1 MNMKF
6 ILRIFLSAGLLL
18 AAAGM
23 QAQTKLA
30 LGSDDANFPAVDPDS
45 VNAVETPIIEY
56 LDSATYN
63 EIMLD
68 MARRDSLENI
78 KDRPVEYSIFLLDRA
93 YDDRVALRW
102 APSEYV
108 PWYVLNSAGYHVIRV
123 SEIDGW
129 FEADTLALVK
139 PWPLEKFKQHFNRED
154 SIAGVAAQLV
164 WGGAEIRLD
173 QAPSYPYSPN
183 AIMEV
188 YDEQQSVVGMAMMVA
203 EMRPDLAEAMGLMY
217 IDRTAK
223 KDVEYSYVVA
233 PNISDTTMF
242 IRSDATFGTKLGT
255 WKPQVFD
262 KMILDSLQP
271 PKTAMLYWEQGD
283 YFAYDIERQD
293 KPGGAWKK
301 LNERP
306 YVSLTAE
313 GEGQLPDNGLN
324 MFRDQLDNEGVYS
337 YRISGYDAFGDKSLP
352 SEPYEVTVPDMVPPV
367 PPSLRRIV
375 VDHPDKEHAYA
386 TIYFHVDTIEADLE
400 GYLPLY
406 RHGRI
411 QNGEWH
417 PLTMDFTAP
426 GDTVMKVDVSGLPT
440 GQLSIAAYDKAG
452 NQGASVAQMIL
463 LEDYLPP
470 SAPTNLRANV
480 FPDGYLELRW
490 TPSPEPDVAFYE
502 VWFANDSTHV
512 FMNLTN
518 DQLTDTLFVD
528 SLALGLN
535 QPYIYYKVRAVD
547 YSGNSSE
554 DSKMLSVPRPNFIP
568 PSVCRADSVWMT
580 DDDINIWWIQS
591 NEQDLDYHRLFRK
604 MEGDELWEL
613 MGVYKA
619 DSLRQQGDLIRFKD
633 SPKPNMRRRY
643 IYAVETYNLTGVTS
657 GLSLMQTFLF
667 RGPSVIDIKLKLSG
681 DYTGKN
687 NETRLAWETGKVPD
701 YGDWHYCVYRKG
713 PQDSDF
719 QFLMATQP
727 NEPMF
732 NDFLIR
738 PGETAE
744 YYVTIRYDDGRRSN
758 PSNIVKVSAPQRS
771 ANE

>member
-1 MNMKF
+1 MRTA
-6 ILRIFLSAGLLL
+6 LRIFLTVGLLM
-18 AAAGM
+18 AAAGV
-23 QAQTKLA
+23 QAQKKTA
-30 LGSDDANFPAVDPDS
+30 LGSNQWNFPPDDPDKA
-45 VNAVETPIIEY
+45 NAVEPPVIEL
-56 LDSATYN
+56 LDSVTYN
-63 EIMLD
+63 EIMRD
-68 MARRDSLENI
+68 IARQDSLERI

-123 SEIDGW
+123 SEVDGW
-129 FEADTLALVK
+129 YEADTLALVK
-139 PWPLEKFKQHFNRED
+139 PWPLDKFKQRFNRED

-203 EMRPDLAEAMGLMY
+203 EMRPDLAE
-217 IDRTAK
+217 
-223 KDVEYSYVVA
+223 
-233 PNISDTTMF
+233 
-242 IRSDATFGTKLGT
+242 
-255 WKPQVFD
+255 
-262 KMILDSLQP
+262 
-271 PKTAMLYWEQGD
+271 
-283 YFAYDIERQD
+283 
-293 KPGGAWKK
+293 
-301 LNERP
+301 
-306 YVSLTAE
+306 
-313 GEGQLPDNGLN
+313 GEGQPADYGMN
-324 MFRDQLDNEGVYS
+324 MFRDELDNVGVYN
-337 YRISGYDAFGDKSLP
+337 YRITGYDAFGDRSLP
-352 SEPYEVTVPDMVPPV
+352 SDPYEVTVPDMVPPM
-367 PPSLRRIV
+367 PPQLKRIV

-386 TIYFHVDTIEADLE
+386 TISFHVDSIEPDLE

-411 QNGEWH
+411 KNGEWH
-417 PLTMDFTAP
+417 PLTMEFTAP
-426 GDTVMKVDVSGLPT
+426 GDSVMKVDVSGLPT

-452 NQGASVAQMIL
+452 NQGASIAQMIL
-463 LEDYLPP
+463 LEDYLAP

-490 TPSPEPDVAFYE
+490 TASPEPDVAYYE
-502 VWFANDSTHV
+502 VWFANDTTHV

-518 DQLTDTLFVD
+518 DQLSDTLFVD

-535 QPYIYYKVRAVD
+535 QPFIYYKVRAVD

-591 NEQDLDYHRLFRK
+591 NELDLDYHRLFRK
-604 MEGDELWEL
+604 MEGDELWQL
-613 MGVYKA
+613 MGIYKA
-619 DSLRQQGDLIRFKD
+619 DSLRRQGDIIRFKD
-633 SPKPNMRRRY
+633 SPKPNMRKRY
-643 IYAVETYNLTGVTS
+643 VYAVETFNLTGVTS
-657 GLSLMQTFLF
+657 GLSLTQTFLF
-667 RGPSVIDIKLKLSG
+667 RGPRIIDISLKLVG
-681 DYTGKN
+681 DYMGKD

-701 YGDWHYCVYRKG
+701 YGEWHYCVYRKG

-719 QFLMATQP
+719 QFLMATRP
-727 NEPMF
+727 DEPMF
-732 NDFLIR
+732 NDYLIR

-744 YYVTIRYDDGRRSN
+744 YYVMIQYDDGRRSK
-758 PSNIVKVSAPQRS
+758 PSNIVKVMSK
-771 ANE
+771 

>member
-1 MNMKF
+1 MVNLRTA
-6 ILRIFLSAGLLL
+6 LRIFLTVGLLM
-18 AAAGM
+18 AAAGV
-23 QAQTKLA
+23 QAQKKTA
-30 LGSDDANFPAVDPDS
+30 LGSNQWNFPPDDPDKA
-45 VNAVETPIIEY
+45 NAVEPPVIEL
-56 LDSATYN
+56 LDSVTYN
-63 EIMLD
+63 EIMRD
-68 MARRDSLENI
+68 IARQDSLERI

-123 SEIDGW
+123 SEVDGW
-129 FEADTLALVK
+129 YEADTLALVK
-139 PWPLEKFKQHFNRED
+139 PWPLDKFKQRFNRED

-223 KDVEYSYVVA
+223 KDVEYSYIVA
-233 PNISDTTMF
+233 PNISDTTMY
-242 IRSDATFGTKLGT
+242 IRSDATFGTRLGT
-255 WKPQVFD
+255 WKPQAFD
-262 KMILDSLQP
+262 KMIIDSLQP
-271 PKTAMLYWEQGD
+271 PKTAMIYWERGD

-293 KPGGAWKK
+293 KPGGPWKK

-313 GEGQLPDNGLN
+313 GEGQPADNGMN
-324 MFRDQLDNEGVYS
+324 MFRDELDNVGVYN
-337 YRISGYDAFGDKSLP
+337 YRITGYDAFGDRSLP
-352 SEPYEVTVPDMVPPV
+352 SDPYEVTVPDMVPPM
-367 PPSLRRIV
+367 PPQLKRIV

-386 TIYFHVDTIEADLE
+386 TIYFHVDSIEADLE

-411 QNGEWH
+411 KNGEWH
-417 PLTMDFTAP
+417 PLTMEFTAP
-426 GDTVMKVDVSGLPT
+426 GDSVMKVDVSGLPT

-452 NQGASVAQMIL
+452 NQGASIAQMIL
-463 LEDYLPP
+463 LEDYLAP

-490 TPSPEPDVAFYE
+490 TASPEPDVAYYE
-502 VWFANDSTHV
+502 VWFANDTTHV

-518 DQLTDTLFVD
+518 DQLSDTLFVD

-535 QPYIYYKVRAVD
+535 QPFIYYKVRAVD

-591 NEQDLDYHRLFRK
+591 NELDLDYHRLFRK
-604 MEGDELWEL
+604 MEGDELWQL
-613 MGVYKA
+613 MGIYKA
-619 DSLRQQGDLIRFKD
+619 DSLRRQGDIIRFKD
-633 SPKPNMRRRY
+633 SPKPNMRKRY
-643 IYAVETYNLTGVTS
+643 VYAVETFNLTGVTS
-657 GLSLMQTFLF
+657 GLSLTQTFLF
-667 RGPSVIDIKLKLSG
+667 GGPRIIDISLKLVG
-681 DYTGKN
+681 DYMGKD

-701 YGDWHYCVYRKG
+701 YGEWHYCVYRKG

-719 QFLMATQP
+719 QFLMATRP
-727 NEPMF
+727 DEPMF
-732 NDFLIR
+732 NDYLIR

-744 YYVTIRYDDGRRSN
+744 YYVMIQYDDGRRSK
-758 PSNIVKVSAPQRS
+758 PSNIVKVMSK
-771 ANE
+771 